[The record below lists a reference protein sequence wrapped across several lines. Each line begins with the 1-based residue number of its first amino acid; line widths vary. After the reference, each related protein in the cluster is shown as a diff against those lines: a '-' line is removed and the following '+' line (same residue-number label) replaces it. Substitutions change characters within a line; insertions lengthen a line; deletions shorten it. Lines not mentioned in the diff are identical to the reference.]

1 MTGHDFNFGFVQL
14 TCLSTLYSLY
24 RAWDTNFKAETT
36 FSLQP
41 SCIFNFP
48 SSRVFFFSSFWG
60 RKGRKERRRGRE
72 GEGEREGERGRLWW
86 ILSSKTSERT
96 NKRQNRSWSCVA
108 YQTPWYHIRVANV
121 SLSKVPTY
129 SLGPPLAPCTHTY
142 GTIGFPTTSTTYLY
156 PPLTSPPLPITV
168 VGQRLSSFSF
178 LFPRFLIPSP
188 DNVVA
193 LKPGCT
199 CKRVRFLFL
208 LSTPLQYVRL

>member
-1 MTGHDFNFGFVQL
+1 MQISKLRQL
-14 TCLSTLYSLY
+14 FLSNHPASSTSL
-24 RAWDTNFKAETT
+24 FLE
-36 FSLQP
+36 S
-41 SCIFNFP
+41 
-48 SSRVFFFSSFWG
+48 SSFRRFG
-60 RKGRKERRRGRE
+60 DEKGGKKGGEEEKERDK
-72 GEGEREGERGRLWW
+72 ERERGRLWW